1 MQLVDTHTHLFAE
14 EFDNDRAAMVQR
26 AIDHGVNRLLLPN
39 IDSTS
44 LQAMKQLA
52 EAYPQNCLPMMGL
65 HPCSV
70 KEDYKEELAL
80 VEKELFSDYK
90 YYGVGE
96 IGLDLYW
103 DKTFYPQQKEAFIQQ
118 IKWAIQLNLPVSIHT
133 REATDE
139 AIEILSSADL
149 QDARGV
155 FHCFTGTAEQ
165 AEKIISLGFHL
176 GIGGVVT
183 FKNTTLREVLAP
195 VDLKHIVFETDS
207 PYLAP
212 VPFRGK
218 RNESAYV
225 LHLAEKLAEVKNISV
240 EEVAKIT
247 TQNAASIFGLNI
259 A

>member
-14 EFDNDRAAMVQR
+14 EFNADRSAMLQR
-26 AIDHGVNRLLLPN
+26 AIDNGVSKLLLPN

-44 LQAMKQLA
+44 LKAMQNLC
-52 EAYPQNCLPMMGL
+52 EAYPTNCFPMMGI
-65 HPCSV
+65 HPSSIN
-70 KEDYKEELAL
+70 ENFEEELAL
-80 VEKELFSDYK
+80 VKKELFGEYK

-103 DKTFYPQQKEAFIQQ
+103 DKTFYPQQKQVFIQQ
-118 IKWAIQLNLPVSIHT
+118 VQWSIELGLPVSIHT

-139 AIEILSSADL
+139 TIEILSSPKLKNAF
-149 QDARGV
+149 GV
-155 FHCFTGTAEQ
+155 FHCFTGTTEQ
-165 AEKIISLGFHL
+165 ARKIIDLGFHL
-176 GIGGVVT
+176 GIGGVLT

-212 VPFRGK
+212 MPYRGK

-225 LHLAEKLAEVKNISV
+225 LHIAEKLAEVKNISI
-240 EEVAKIT
+240 EEVAEIT
-247 TQNAASIFGLNI
+247 TKNAHQIFKI
-259 A
+259 